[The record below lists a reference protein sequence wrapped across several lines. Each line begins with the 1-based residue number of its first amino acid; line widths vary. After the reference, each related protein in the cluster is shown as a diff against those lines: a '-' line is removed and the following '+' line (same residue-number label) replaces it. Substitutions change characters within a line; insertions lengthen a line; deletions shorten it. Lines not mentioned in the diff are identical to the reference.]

1 MTECVSPF
9 PAKLS
14 TITQTMGERQAM
26 TPTVVSRSC
35 SQENRDMQTKVRM
48 AEVTKITFIAR
59 YSRQARIFL
68 LNEEVMHSV

>member
-14 TITQTMGERQAM
+14 TTTQTMGERQAM
-26 TPTVVSRSC
+26 TPTVVSCSC

-48 AEVTKITFIAR
+48 AEVTKMTYIAR
-59 YSRQARIFL
+59 YSTHVDKQGF
-68 LNEEVMHSV
+68 SY